1 VAEPLAASPAS
12 PGHVAA
18 LLALF
23 GALFNGHMLVQ
34 AAVFKSEGAIG
45 VGLVNAVRG
54 AVITVV
60 VAALF
65 CTPQRRH
72 LCLTPQTVLSAAITT
87 VGGAVYVL
95 TSAGQAPRGPAAK
108 AAAGTAGAAGEVEA
122 SGAEPAEKEAAAKK
136 DE

>member
-1 VAEPLAASPAS
+1 
-12 PGHVAA
+12 
-18 LLALF
+18 
-23 GALFNGHMLVQ
+23 MLVQ

-60 VAALF
+60 IAALF

-95 TSAGQAPRGPAAK
+95 AGGGRPPGRPAAE
-108 AAAGTAGAAGEVEA
+108 AAAGRGSTVGTAA
-122 SGAEPAEKEAAAKK
+122 SGAEGRQAAAKK